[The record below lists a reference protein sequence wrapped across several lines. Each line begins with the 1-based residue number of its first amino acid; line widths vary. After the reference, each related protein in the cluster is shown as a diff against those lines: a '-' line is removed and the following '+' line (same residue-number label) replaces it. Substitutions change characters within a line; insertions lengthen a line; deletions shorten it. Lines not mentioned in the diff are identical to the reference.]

1 MKLNNELGI
10 GMAIFVDLMRTEKMF
25 EGDKKKF
32 HKAHLKDYY
41 MAMIKEEP
49 VYRISIDKNA
59 RVTTDCFD
67 LIENFDPELAGAYDS
82 VQDLPQWVQDK
93 LAVLMVLDPTQINEE
108 VVGIGRRISRGIFWV
123 FKGTGIESGV
133 GHGANT

>member
-32 HKAHLKDYY
+32 HKASLKDYY
-41 MAMIKEEP
+41 VAMIKEEP
-49 VYRISIDKNA
+49 IYRISIDKNS

-67 LIENFDPELAGAYDS
+67 FIENFAPELESAYDS
-82 VQDLPQWVQDK
+82 VEVLPQWVQDR

-108 VVGIGRRISRGIFWV
+108 ISGVGRRISRNVFWV
-123 FKGTGIESGV
+123 WQGTGIESGV
-133 GHGANT
+133 GNGANT